1 MYVLRCF
8 EVEASFPQDSVLTV
22 QVYDWDL
29 LGGDDLIGETK
40 IDLENRFYS
49 RHRPTCGL
57 AGKYDPCGY
66 NEWRDPMKPSQILAR
81 MCKEGKI
88 DGPHFNRNKV
98 TVGDKVFTVNSFKV
112 MPDSPT
118 TSKVQ
123 EEQLALGVL
132 HHWDQ
137 ISRVGVSLVPE
148 HVETRALYNP
158 DKPGIEQVSINI
170 HMLVCFEI
178 SS

>member
-1 MYVLRCF
+1 M
-8 EVEASFPQDSVLTV
+8 

-66 NEWRDPMKPSQILAR
+66 NEWRDPMKPSQILAK

-88 DGPHFNRNKV
+88 DWA
-98 TVGDKVFTVNSFKV
+98 
-112 MPDSPT
+112 
-118 TSKVQ
+118 
-123 EEQLALGVL
+123 AL
-132 HHWDQ
+132 
-137 ISRVGVSLVPE
+137 
-148 HVETRALYNP
+148 
-158 DKPGIEQVSINI
+158 
-170 HMLVCFEI
+170 
-178 SS
+178 